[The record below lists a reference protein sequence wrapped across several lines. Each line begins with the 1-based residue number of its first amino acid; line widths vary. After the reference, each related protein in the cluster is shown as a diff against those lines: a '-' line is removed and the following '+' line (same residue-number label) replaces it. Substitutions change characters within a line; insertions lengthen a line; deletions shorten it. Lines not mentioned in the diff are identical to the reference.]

1 MLKDINKY
9 FNNDDYYYTNQ
20 QLIGHRGLF
29 RGVIVKE
36 WVMGNH
42 NNINSH
48 ACNKVLV
55 KSCVQFYHECWKRR
69 YVFLHDPDVQRKVLE
84 EELLAIKDEAEKDA
98 IKGLSGH
105 VKIYRLN
112 TNEASLD
119 EPLLWVRSARV
130 FKKRAGKMK
139 VKTQETC

>member
-1 MLKDINKY
+1 
-9 FNNDDYYYTNQ
+9 
-20 QLIGHRGLF
+20 
-29 RGVIVKE
+29 
-36 WVMGNH
+36 MGNDRNTNFH
-42 NNINSH
+42 T
-48 ACNKVLV
+48 CNKVLV
-55 KSCVQFYHECWKRR
+55 KNSVKFYYDCWTRR
-69 YVFLHDPDVQRKVLE
+69 CAVLHDPEVQRKALE
-84 EELLAIKDEAEKDA
+84 EEVLVIKDEAEKDA